1 MSDTRLANFRKTLVQ
16 QGLSAFYMRNES
28 DIYWL
33 CGFDDVF
40 DGEGAFSLLVMPEQ
54 ALLHTDSRYE
64 IAARAAA
71 QGSAFTVSTQRA
83 SHERVALQAL
93 GVVKATEETRENTGE
108 TSRTAEA
115 SGEAVS
121 ASEVIATT
129 AEEPLRL
136 GVESTLTLG
145 EFRALEK
152 AAAPQPATSPASAP
166 APQPALTFQETH
178 DLCVNL
184 RAVKDATEIARL
196 KAAQAITDAAFAH
209 IIHYM
214 RPGMT
219 ERQVQLELEHYMLC
233 HGAAGLAFTSIVATG
248 AHGASP
254 HAVSN
259 DTVLQAGQCVVMDFG
274 ARTQGYCSDMTRMV
288 FLGQPSQQLRHA
300 YSVLREANETVEAL
314 LAPGITGAQ
323 AHEKAEEIL
332 AAGGFAKK
340 MGHGLGHGVGIDIH
354 EQPNLSP
361 KNTNPLVAGNVVT
374 VEPGIY
380 IAGEFGMRLEDFGVI
395 TDTGYQVFTQ
405 TSHEMVI
412 I

>member
-1 MSDTRLANFRKTLVQ
+1 MSDTRLANFRKTLAQ

-40 DGEGAFSLLVMPEQ
+40 DGEGAFSLLVTPDQ

-93 GVVKATEETRENTGE
+93 DVVKAAEETGENTGE
-108 TSRTAEA
+108 ASRTAEA

-121 ASEVIATT
+121 ASEVIAATT
-129 AEEPLRL
+129 EEPLRL

-152 AAAPQPATSPASAP
+152 AAAPQPA
-166 APQPALTFQETH
+166 LIFQETH

-196 KAAQAITDAAFAH
+196 RAAQAITDAAFAH

-274 ARTQGYCSDMTRMV
+274 ARAQGYCSDMTRMV